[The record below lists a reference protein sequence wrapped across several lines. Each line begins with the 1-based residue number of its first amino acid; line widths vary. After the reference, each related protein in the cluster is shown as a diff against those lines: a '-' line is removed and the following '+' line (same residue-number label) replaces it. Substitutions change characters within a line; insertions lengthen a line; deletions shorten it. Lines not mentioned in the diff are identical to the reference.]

1 MPSNNLIDI
10 QSFDPSVFAAI
21 RALIAFRFKSCQN
34 GEDDTKFHLPTGWYY
49 GRVSDFLLASVFFH
63 KDEEYLWWFS
73 FFCRISNWILSAFF
87 SLSYLVFR
95 FFVLVIFVFVSDHT
109 EKERKRERINR
120 LCHSDIAKMMFDYI
134 IIHYL
139 FILLLLSSIHLT
151 VSQTTIEF
159 SSDEPTGTFWW
170 FR

>member
-1 MPSNNLIDI
+1 MRRRYKISFTHRVDI
-10 QSFDPSVFAAI
+10 M
-21 RALIAFRFKSCQN
+21 
-34 GEDDTKFHLPTGWYY
+34 
-49 GRVSDFLLASVFFH
+49 
-63 KDEEYLWWFS
+63 EEYQIFS
-73 FFCRISNWILSAFF
+73 SLRFFFIKTKNIFDGSLFFAEYQIEFSLLF
-87 SLSYLVFR
+87 SLSLLLSLSF

-134 IIHYL
+134 IIRYL

-159 SSDEPTGTFWW
+159 SSDEPTGMLLIRFDG
-170 FR
+170 FDKNEI